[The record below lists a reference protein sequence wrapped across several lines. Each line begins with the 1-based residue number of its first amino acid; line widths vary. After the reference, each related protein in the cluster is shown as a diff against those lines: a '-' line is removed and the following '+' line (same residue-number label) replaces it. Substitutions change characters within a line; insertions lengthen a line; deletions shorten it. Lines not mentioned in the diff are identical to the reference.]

1 MDSEVRDRLLIRAAA
16 ARVEIPDR
24 ACDRLLAYYALLIR
38 WNRVVN
44 LTSLDD
50 PDAAL
55 DRLLIEPISAAAH
68 LPASAFLV
76 DLGSGGGS
84 PAIPLAIALPASGL
98 EMIESRTRK
107 AAFLREA
114 VRELGINARVES
126 ARFDDA
132 LRGRTLQSPAVISAR
147 AIRLGA
153 AHFETIAGALPEG
166 SHVALFQASSH
177 RVPATDYPSTLR
189 EVGRYPLVPTNQS
202 SLTLLSKVAG
212 DVPRGTSGSAVDIG
226 RLT

>member
-1 MDSEVRDRLLIRAAA
+1 MDSEVRDRLLTRAAA
-16 ARVEIPDR
+16 ARVEIPDLF
-24 ACDRLLAYYALLIR
+24 CDRLLAYYALLVR

-50 PDAAL
+50 LDAAL
-55 DRLLIEPISAAAH
+55 DRLLIEPLAAATR
-68 LPASAFLV
+68 LPPSAFLV

-84 PAIPLAIALPASGL
+84 PAIPLAIALSASEL

-107 AAFLREA
+107 AAFLREV
-114 VRELGINARVES
+114 VRELGINARVEP
-126 ARFDDA
+126 ARFDDV

-153 AHFETIAGALPEG
+153 AHFQTIAEALPEG
-166 SHVALFQASSH
+166 SLVALFRTSSQ
-177 RVPATDYPSTLR
+177 RIPATEYPSTLR

-202 SLTLLSKVAG
+202 SLTLLSKISG
-212 DVPRGTSGSAVDIG
+212 GVPRGTVV
-226 RLT
+226 